1 MDLRRRGVARRL
13 PVRYRGSLGPSA
25 PYPPWQDDDGGTDLP
40 HDALTEYLGDV
51 ARSLAESLRRRAD
64 AVMHNPTYTLVSEEL
79 RAQMGEAATR
89 NRAWAARRLLDC
101 MEELEFLATTRTE
114 DLDTARLPED
124 EGGL

>member
-1 MDLRRRGVARRL
+1 MARGL

-25 PYPPWQDDDGGTDLP
+25 PYPPWQDDEEGSDFH
-40 HDALTEYLGDV
+40 HDALAEYLGDI
-51 ARSLAESLRRRAD
+51 ARSLAEALRRRAD
-64 AVMHNPTYTLVSEEL
+64 AVLHNPTYDVVGEEL
-79 RAQMGEAATR
+79 RAQMAEAATR

-101 MEELEFLATTRTE
+101 MEELEFLAAAHTE